1 MTGNNPFTIW
11 FTGLSGSGK
20 STIAKILTD
29 ALVHRGKRAELLD
42 SARIRATYNRDL
54 GFTREQVETNLRRI
68 GFECQMLNRNGV
80 IAIAVS
86 ISPYKTIRD
95 ELRSTFDRFIEVFC
109 DCPLEVVKS
118 RDKNNLFSRA
128 ARGEI
133 KNVAGV
139 NAPYEPPES
148 PEVHCYTDRDGQE
161 KCVALILKTLELMTY
176 LKKEDSN
183 TYTAEEEEMVRNRL
197 KDLGYI

>member
-1 MTGNNPFTIW
+1 MAANDAFTVW

-20 STIAKILTD
+20 TTVAKTLADTLTR
-29 ALVHRGKRAELLD
+29 RGHRAELLD

-54 GFTREQVETNLRRI
+54 GFTREQVEANLRRI
-68 GFECQMLNRNGV
+68 GFECQMLNRNSV

-86 ISPYKTIRD
+86 ISPYKSIRD
-95 ELRSTFDRFIEVFC
+95 ELRSTFDRFIEIFC

-128 ARGEI
+128 AKGEI

-148 PEVHCYTDRDGQE
+148 PEVHCHTDRDDPE
-161 KCVALILKTLELMTY
+161 KCVALILKTLELMSY
-176 LKKEDSN
+176 LEKEDSSA
-183 TYTAEEEEMVRNRL
+183 YTAEEEEMIRNRL
-197 KDLGYI
+197 KNLGYI